1 MESLK
6 AEILRLL
13 RESGSYVSGQR
24 LCEELGVSRTAV
36 WKVINQLKEEGY
48 HVEAVQNRGYRIL
61 DIPDVMS
68 KEELES
74 LLAGK
79 TKWAGQEVY
88 YFPETDST
96 NIRAKQLAE
105 SGAAHGTLVA
115 ADRQTAGRG
124 RRGRGW
130 ESPSGCSIYMSILLR
145 PKFLPAKAPMM
156 TLVMAYSVA
165 ESLRAYTGLDIQI
178 KWPNDV
184 VLNGKKLVGILT
196 EMSTEI
202 DYINHVVIGVGINVN
217 MDSFSEEIAKTAT
230 SLRMEMG
237 KTLKRSTLIAEIM
250 RRFEQDY
257 EEYVKTGDLSGIREA
272 YERLMV
278 NYGKEV
284 RILGAQEP
292 FQALALGIN
301 NNGEL
306 LVRKEDGSE
315 EAVYAGEVSVRGVYG
330 YV

>member
-1 MESLK
+1 MK